1 VLVRLGE
8 EVQEVPRGIAP
19 PELADDT
26 IRLEPLT
33 QADVPALLA
42 LKDDPDII
50 RFTRVPTVVDE
61 EFVRGWIGR
70 YEAGWGDGSCAGF
83 SVRGTDGGFLGFAAL
98 VDIDLEQ
105 SEGELGYMTAAAA
118 RGRGVAV
125 RAVNL
130 LTRWAFDELGL
141 LRVELRIDVENAP
154 SERVAER
161 AGYRRDG
168 VLRSVYF
175 KEGARCDLGVWSR
188 LSSD

>member
-1 VLVRLGE
+1 
-8 EVQEVPRGIAP
+8 VPRGIAP

-33 QADVPALLA
+33 QADVPVLLT
-42 LKDDPDII
+42 LKDDPDVI
-50 RFTRVPTVVDE
+50 RFTLLPTVVDE
-61 EFVRGWIGR
+61 EFVRDWIGR
-70 YEAGWGDGSCAGF
+70 YEAGWADGSRAGF
-83 SVRGTDGGFLGFAAL
+83 SVRSREGGFLGFAAL
-98 VDIDLEQ
+98 VDLDLERRQ
-105 SEGELGYMTAAAA
+105 AELGYLTVAAA

-125 RAVNL
+125 RAVDL
-130 LTRWAFDELGL
+130 LTRWAFDELGV
-141 LRVELRIDVENAP
+141 LRVELRIDVENAA

-168 VLRSVYF
+168 VLRNVYF